1 MIKFFLTLCLCC
13 LGIVIAP
20 LVLLTS
26 NNFQRVIIKYWSRA
40 VLTSLAIQIDCDSNL
55 EKILKHDNFL
65 VIANHVS
72 WLDIVAIN
80 ALNPVSFVAKSEI
93 KFWPLIN
100 FLAMTA
106 KTIFINRKEPSDV
119 KKIVPF
125 LSKQLNYK
133 SICIFP
139 EGTSTDGF
147 SVELFKSNLFQVAID
162 ANKMILP
169 LAISYYQKN
178 VKTKAASYYGDMN
191 LLESIYS
198 VIRNENILVKV
209 KILKMIKPDKPRK
222 ELAKITYQKIK
233 AAI

>member
-40 VLTSLAIQIDCDSNL
+40 VLASLAIQLDCDSNL

-125 LSKQLNYK
+125 LCKQLNYK